1 MQLAALEPLGG
12 VRIERQSSMARTK
25 QKNKRGGKPPI
36 NPDAVRMQEF
46 LDRVQSVPVGIS
58 ELPDDEMARWDDKDP
73 KRRRAERERV
83 KEGVIEQMVKHKMGG
98 ALVIDSEARL
108 VAMGREEKK
117 DKWTFLEL
125 EGDFRMPADEV
136 VEGFPD

>member
-1 MQLAALEPLGG
+1 
-12 VRIERQSSMARTK
+12 
-25 QKNKRGGKPPI
+25 
-36 NPDAVRMQEF
+36 
-46 LDRVQSVPVGIS
+46 
-58 ELPDDEMARWDDKDP
+58 MARWDDKDP

-83 KEGVIEQMVKHKMGG
+83 KEEVIEQMVKHKMSG

-108 VAMGREEKK
+108 VAMGCEEKK